1 MNQELSK
8 DQKLYKK
15 IKNNTNLYIELIK
28 LTNLQAF
35 VRQTLLILQLKAVIL
50 LICKQNYCLNQK
62 KTISKYYQHEEYKCL
77 YQKI

>member
-28 LTNLQAF
+28 LINLQAF
-35 VRQTLLILQLKAVIL
+35 VRQILLILQLKAVIL
-50 LICKQNYCLNQK
+50 ITCKQNYCLYQK

>member
-35 VRQTLLILQLKAVIL
+35 VRQTLLILQLKAAIL
-50 LICKQNYCLNQK
+50 ITCKQKYCLYQK
-62 KTISKYYQHEEYKCL
+62 KTISKYYQQEEYKCL